1 MNLAVKHR
9 PTDLDGVIGQDSTVE
24 SIRAMLDRDPKDR
37 PHSFMLTGPS
47 GIGKTTLARI
57 IATELGCTEANL
69 SEINASNMR
78 GIETS
83 RSIISKIGYKPMGGD
98 CRVTFMDECHHLT
111 GAGQEALLKTLETV
125 PDWIYY
131 IFATSEPEKL
141 KVSFKRRFVTYEMKG
156 LSNKEILDVLVG
168 VLKDED
174 VAKVKPSDLGS
185 ITDAAEGSPGVALA
199 ILDRVIDLPL
209 DQWADEITQGVHK
222 KEIIELSRALMK
234 KAKWDTITALIKN
247 IDGEPES
254 IRRAVLGYYTSVMLG
269 GNAKS
274 GNTARA
280 YVVADSFREN
290 FFNTGKAG
298 LVLACWEASE
308 G

>member
-1 MNLAVKHR
+1 MNLAVKYR
-9 PTDLDGVIGQDSTVE
+9 PTDLDDVIGQDSTVE

-47 GIGKTTLARI
+47 GTGKTTLARI
-57 IATELGCTEANL
+57 IANELGCTDGNL

-78 GIETS
+78 GIDTS
-83 RSIISKIGYKPMGGD
+83 RSIISKLNYRPMGGD

-125 PDWIYY
+125 PDWVFF

-141 KVSFKRRFVTYEMKG
+141 KVSFKRRFVTYELKPLSLQHILELLRWVTKSESCEVG
-156 LSNKEILDVLVG
+156 LDRLELI
-168 VLKDED
+168 
-174 VAKVKPSDLGS
+174 A
-185 ITDAAEGSPGVALA
+185 DASEGSPGVALA

-209 DQWADEITQGVHK
+209 PHWADEITQGVHK

-234 KAKWDTITALIKN
+234 KAKWNMITTLIKN

-254 IRRAVLGYYTSVMLG
+254 IRRAVLGYCTSVMLG
-269 GNAKS
+269 GNAKN

-290 FFNTGKAG
+290 FFNTAKAG